1 MRRRLLLVAP
11 LAASACAIQ
20 PTVVEVIDSGTMPF
34 PVMPGL
40 VVPAV
45 SLPPTQSDRDEATAI
60 AREGLRTGIG
70 ERPVA
75 DPASDAA
82 LVAQARARG
91 LPRVVQLTVVRASRT
106 RVGLFGRTTIDTA
119 IRMRVLDVRTGWA
132 QGDATFLRR
141 TTRGTEDLAAEVAA
155 LAASLLA

>member
-1 MRRRLLLVAP
+1 MRRRFVLAAP
-11 LAASACAIQ
+11 LAASACAIP
-20 PTVVEVIDSGTMPF
+20 PTVVEVIDSGTMPM

-45 SLPPTQSDRDEATAI
+45 SLPTTQPDRDEATAI
-60 AREGLRTGIG
+60 AREGLKTGIG
-70 ERPVA
+70 ERPVS
-75 DPASDAA
+75 DPGPDWA
-82 LVAQARARG
+82 LVNQARTRG

-119 IRMRVLDVRTGWA
+119 IRMRVLDVRTGWV

-141 TTRGTEDLAAEVAA
+141 TSRGTQDLAAEVAA
-155 LAASLLA
+155 LAAGLLA